1 MYGFFLADFYNVCP
15 ERVCEESRV
24 SERVSLQVANECT
37 IYGLFSLQR
46 EKRLATKNPLDFPHK
61 QLESYVP
68 AEKMKEMIFRLSSL
82 DARYKNLSVLGC
94 TQFLRSTGSL
104 NEISKMMVRRFLN
117 VI

>member
-1 MYGFFLADFYNVCP
+1 MN
-15 ERVCEESRV
+15 EESRV

-46 EKRLATKNPLDFPHK
+46 EKHLATKNPLDFPHE

-68 AEKMKEMIFRLSSL
+68 EKKMKEMVFRLSSL
-82 DARYKNLSVLGC
+82 DVRYKNLSVLGC

>member
-1 MYGFFLADFYNVCP
+1 MADFYNVCR
-15 ERVCEESRV
+15 ERVNEESRV

-82 DARYKNLSVLGC
+82 DARYKNLSVLG
-94 TQFLRSTGSL
+94 STGSL

-117 VI
+117 VL